1 VKIGVQIHP
10 QNSRMVALRAGWQA
24 GDELG
29 VGEIGRDPRKIERTA
44 WIDHA
49 EPDVV
54 RSLVDAG
61 ADHIILGLRA
71 PYDLR
76 EVERLVAARSALS
89 PAKLRTQTRD

>member
-1 VKIGVQIHP
+1 MPAAHLLTKAGGH
-10 QNSRMVALRAGWQA
+10 SRG
-24 GDELG
+24 GTC
-29 VGEIGRDPRKIERTA
+29 VGEIGRDPREIERTA

-61 ADHIILGLRA
+61 AGHIILGLRA

-76 EVERLVAARSALS
+76 EVQRLVAARSALS
-89 PAKLRTQTRD
+89 PAKLRTQTRG